1 MAALPALKDSF
12 VQLKTRMDKAVE
24 DFRKEM
30 TSTRTGRASVHMLD
44 GVMVEAYGSQMPL
57 NQLANVSAP
66 EPQLITVQPWDVS
79 QIGAIEK
86 AIRSGDLGLNPMNDG
101 KLVRVP
107 VPALTEDRRKEMVK
121 HLHKVLEEHRT
132 AVRNIRRDGND
143 VDQEGD
149 EGQED
154 HRGRRARRDGEPAE
168 ADRRRD
174 QEDGRDG
181 QGQRERSD
189 VDLAATRIAER
200 SG

>member
-1 MAALPALKDSF
+1 MAQVQMAAIPALKDGF
-12 VQLKTRMDKAVE
+12 AQLRTRMDKAVE

-30 TSTRTGRASVHMLD
+30 AGTRTGRASVHMLD
-44 GVMVEAYGSQMPL
+44 SVVVDAYGSQMPL

-86 AIRSGDLGLNPMNDG
+86 AIRSADLGLNPMNDG

-143 VDQEGD
+143 AVKKAMKDKKITED
-149 EGQED
+149 EE
-154 HRGRRARRDGEPAE
+154 RGALEQLQKLTDDEIKKME
-168 ADRRRD
+168 
-174 QEDGRDG
+174 E
-181 QGQRERSD
+181 
-189 VDLAATRIAER
+189 LAKGKEKEVLSI
-200 SG
+200 